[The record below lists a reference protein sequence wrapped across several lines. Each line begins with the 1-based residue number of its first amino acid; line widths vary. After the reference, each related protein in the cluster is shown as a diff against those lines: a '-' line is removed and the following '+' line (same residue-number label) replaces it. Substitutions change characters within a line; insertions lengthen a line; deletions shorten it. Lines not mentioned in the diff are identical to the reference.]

1 MAASGSE
8 KSKSTR
14 EPVQPGVSRAAP
26 QPYRRE
32 GLPQRPVPV
41 SGWVPQVQAEW
52 TPEAPD
58 LGPWV
63 IGPTTWRFIL
73 IAALLFLG
81 GAAAP
86 IAVATAIDDA
96 GAVMT
101 ILRYSPMDSGA
112 MLAGALLVLMGKRR
126 GWTILRLLVVLTAA
140 VGYLIWRYLTFGSLP
155 IDVGDMALQGVRL
168 GPGWYIS
175 ALATAFTGVGFFSAV
190 RGHF

>member
-1 MAASGSE
+1 M
-8 KSKSTR
+8 
-14 EPVQPGVSRAAP
+14 
-26 QPYRRE
+26 
-32 GLPQRPVPV
+32 
-41 SGWVPQVQAEW
+41 
-52 TPEAPD
+52 
-58 LGPWV
+58 V

-112 MLAGALLVLMGKRR
+112 MLAGALLVLIGKRR
-126 GWTILRLLVVLTAA
+126 GWTILRLLLVLTAA
-140 VGYLIWRYLTFGSLP
+140 VGYLIWRYLTFGSIP
-155 IDVGDMALQGVRL
+155 VDVGDMALQGVRL
-168 GPGWYIS
+168 GPGWYIA
-175 ALATAFTGVGFFSAV
+175 ALATGFTGVGFFSAV